1 MAFGLLFYYMIIT
14 TPSGYKVTLKEKLS
28 FGETRDLQ
36 KFLLAGEKVE
46 MVDGKPLQPKVS
58 MDRAMNYSE
67 KAVDFLVT
75 NIDKGGTIITSDF
88 NKEIYNWDEADGQAV
103 FEQVDKIL
111 KPTKTEKAI
120 IEEKK
125 SA

>member
-1 MAFGLLFYYMIIT
+1 MIIT

-46 MVDGKPLQPKVS
+46 MVDGKPQQPKVS

-75 NIDKGGTIITSDF
+75 SIDKNGTIITSDF
-88 NKEIYNWDEADGQAV
+88 NKEIYGWDEADGQAV
-103 FEQVDKIL
+103 FNQVDNIL
-111 KPTKTEKAI
+111 KPTKSEKAI

>member
-1 MAFGLLFYYMIIT
+1 MIIT

-46 MVDGKPLQPKVS
+46 MVDGKPQQPKVS
-58 MDRAMNYSE
+58 LDRAMNYSE

-75 NIDKGGTIITSDF
+75 SIDKNGTIISSDF

-103 FEQVDKIL
+103 FDQVDKLL
-111 KPTKTEKAI
+111 KPDKGEKELAA
-120 IEEKK
+120 EKK
-125 SA
+125 SV